1 MKLGGTAAEEI
12 CEQPRLRM
20 AERKNIEFGVEG
32 GVTLRGWLFVPGAKG
47 PAPAITMAHG
57 YAGVKEHGL
66 ERFARAFA
74 EAGFVVLVHDH
85 RNFGAS
91 NGVERGDVD
100 PWQQIADWR
109 RAISFLESQPE
120 VDPVRI
126 GIWGTSYAGGHAI
139 VLGATDRRLKAVVA
153 QVPTISGFEQGLRR
167 IAPEGIAAL
176 ERTFAEDDRGQLRG
190 EPLRRQLVVS
200 DDPIPA
206 SYRSKD
212 AIDFYLQPTPAGIWE
227 NSVTIRS
234 TRAAMY
240 EPGIWVP
247 RVSPTPL
254 LMVVALS
261 DTITVTDLA
270 LAAYERALEPKKLQL
285 ISGGHFAPYLDQF
298 PLAVAAATEW
308 FSEHLLNPGARRVTQ
323 VAILGAS
330 AQANSDIAN
339 V

>member
-1 MKLGGTAAEEI
+1 MAT
-12 CEQPRLRM
+12 
-20 AERKNIEFGVEG
+20 AERRNIEFGVEG
-32 GVTLRGWLFVPGAKG
+32 GVTLRGWLFVPNAKG

-57 YAGVKEHGL
+57 YAGVKEHGI

-91 NGVERGDVD
+91 DGVERGDVD

-120 VDPVRI
+120 VDAAQI
-126 GIWGTSYAGGHAI
+126 GLWGTSFAGGHAI
-139 VLGATDRRLKAVVA
+139 VLAATDRRLRAVVA
-153 QVPTISGFEQGLRR
+153 QIPTISGFEQGLRR
-167 IAPEGIAAL
+167 IPPEGIAAL
-176 ERTFAEDDRGQLRG
+176 EKAFAEDDRGQLRG
-190 EPLRRQLVVS
+190 EPLRRQLIVS
-200 DDPIPA
+200 DDPTVPA
-206 SYRSKD
+206 SYRSKE
-212 AIDFYLQPTPAGIWE
+212 AIDFYLQPTPLGIWE
-227 NSVTIRS
+227 NSITIRS
-234 TRAAMY
+234 TRAARMY
-240 EPGIWVP
+240 EPGIWVS

-270 LAAYERALEPKKLQL
+270 LAAYQRALEPKKLQL

-308 FSEHLLNPGARRVTQ
+308 FSEHLSIPVQDA
-323 VAILGAS
+323 
-330 AQANSDIAN
+330 
-339 V
+339 